1 MIDFR
6 CEAITTLNF
15 ELYRIIRQS
24 VQQGIQIRKDQSDVD
39 YATFKKCSEE
49 TQTKEELITMLE
61 ENFNYVISRIE
72 NENAKE
78 LLADMQLL

>member
-1 MIDFR
+1 M
-6 CEAITTLNF
+6 
-15 ELYRIIRQS
+15 
-24 VQQGIQIRKDQSDVD
+24 D
-39 YATFKKCSEE
+39 YAIFKKCSEE